1 MADHPVE
8 PESPLRPDPLSA
20 ESQAAKRRGLDRN
33 PHLFVLFRIFF
44 SCRFYYPVFAILF
57 LDFGLSIEQFA
68 YLNLAWA
75 VTIVLLEVPSGALAD
90 QFGRRP
96 LVIAASILM
105 IIEMLILC
113 LSPVVTDTG
122 GDPAARE
129 QAVFFLF
136 LVFLFNRVVSGAAE
150 AAASGAD
157 EALAYDSLEP
167 GKRELRW
174 SQITTQLMRWQA
186 LSFIVVTLVG
196 AAVYDPDF
204 VNWLASFMGMSL
216 EFSQQQTLKFPI
228 YLNLGMALATLATG
242 LRMTETHS
250 PQASDRAPL
259 TTTIKESF
267 QRIYATGVQILH
279 HPATL
284 MLILIGLF
292 FDSAIRLYYTVG
304 SVYLKLLQYEP
315 RHFGLV
321 SVAGSATGIAAAW
334 FAGRLMRRFQPT
346 TNFRIVASLIFI
358 GLLSLAFPIPK
369 FSVIFLVPLWL
380 AMRFLH
386 FFISNYLNRITAS
399 ENRAT
404 ILSFR
409 SMTMNLAFGAA
420 IFAYGLQTQFLRTQL
435 EGPDFDQNLES
446 LEQEVFARTISSW
459 WIYFTI
465 ALAGLYLFR
474 KLRYRASLTELV
486 TAEKTKITEL
496 HMEPNPRRS
505 QF

>member
-1 MADHPVE
+1 MASHTTE
-8 PESPLRPDPLSA
+8 PEHPDRPDPLTASGKTA
-20 ESQAAKRRGLDRN
+20 GSHGLDRN
-33 PHLFVLFRIFF
+33 PHLFVLFRVFF

-75 VTIVLLEVPSGALAD
+75 IAIVVLEVPSGALAD

-96 LVIAASILM
+96 LIIAASILM
-105 IIEMLILC
+105 VIEMLILC
-113 LSPVVTDTG
+113 LSPAVGPASATV
-122 GDPAARE
+122 DPATRE
-129 QAVFFLF
+129 NAIFFLF
-136 LVFLFNRVVSGAAE
+136 VVFLFNRIVSGAAE

-157 EALAYDSLEP
+157 EALAYDSLAPES
-167 GKRELRW
+167 RELRW

-186 LSFIVVTLVG
+186 VAFIVVTLVG
-196 AAVYDPDF
+196 AAVYDPDL
-204 VNWLASFMGMSL
+204 VNWLASAFGSSL
-216 EFSQQQTLKFPI
+216 RFSQQQTLKFPI
-228 YLNLGMALATLATG
+228 YLNLAMALATLAIS
-242 LRMTETHS
+242 LRMVETHRPRKS
-250 PQASDRAPL
+250 ARTPL
-259 TTTIKESF
+259 ATAITESF
-267 QRIYATGVQILH
+267 HRTYSTGVQILH

-304 SVYLKLLQYEP
+304 SIYLKLLQYEP

-321 SVAGSATGIAAAW
+321 SVAGSLTGIAAAW
-334 FAGRLMRRFQPT
+334 FASRPIRRFQPEM
-346 TNFRIVASLIFI
+346 NFRIVATLIFL

-409 SMTMNLAFGAA
+409 SMTMNLAYGGAV
-420 IFAYGLQTQFLRTQL
+420 FAYGLQTQFLRSRWENRGIAGDSDT
-435 EGPDFDQNLES
+435 
-446 LEQEVFARTISSW
+446 LEQDVFAQTISSW
-459 WIYFTI
+459 WIYFTL

-474 KLRYRASLTELV
+474 KLKYQRSLNGLV
-486 TAEKTKITEL
+486 TAEETKIAAL
-496 HMEPNPRRS
+496 RI
-505 QF
+505 